1 MSDIKIDLSTIQ
13 HIAKLSRLDIN
24 ESQAQEYADQL
35 TKIMGF
41 FDKISS
47 LPTKGV
53 EPLITPTEIESFWRD
68 DKEEKNYSSDEMVA
82 NAPSRQG
89 SLFKVPPVV

>member
-1 MSDIKIDLSTIQ
+1 MSDIKIDLKTIQ
-13 HIAKLSRLDIN
+13 HIASLARLHVSDQ
-24 ESQAQEYADQL
+24 QAQEYSEQL

-41 FDKISS
+41 FDKIST
-47 LPTKGV
+47 LPTEGV
-53 EPLITPTEIESFWRD
+53 EPLVTPTDIENFWRE
-68 DKEEKNYSSDEMVA
+68 DKEENKFSSEEMVE

>member
-1 MSDIKIDLSTIQ
+1 MSNIKLDLKTVQ
-13 HIAKLSRLDIN
+13 NIAKLSRLQVN
-24 ESQAQEYADQL
+24 ESQALEYAEQL

-41 FDKISS
+41 FDKISA
-47 LPTKGV
+47 LPTEGV
-53 EPLITPTEIESFWRD
+53 EPLITPTEIEHFWRE
-68 DKEEKNYSSDEMVA
+68 DKAENLYTAEEMVA

>member
-1 MSDIKIDLSTIQ
+1 MSGIKIDLKTVQ
-13 HIAKLSRLDIN
+13 QIAQLARLDIDQ
-24 ESQAQEYADQL
+24 QAAAGHVEQL
-35 TKIMGF
+35 SKIMIA

-47 LPTKGV
+47 LSTEGI
-53 EPLITPTEIESFWRD
+53 EPLITPTEIESVWRED
-68 DKEEKNYSSDEMVA
+68 FAENNYTSEEMVA

>member
-1 MSDIKIDLSTIQ
+1 LSDIKIDLKVVQ
-13 HIAKLSRLDIN
+13 NIAKLSRLKI
-24 ESQAQEYADQL
+24 EEGQAQEFADQL

-41 FDKISS
+41 FDKISTLS
-47 LPTKGV
+47 TEGI
-53 EPLITPTEIESFWRD
+53 EPLITPTEIENFWRE
-68 DKEEKNYSSDEMVA
+68 DKNEDNFSSEEMVA

>member
-1 MSDIKIDLSTIQ
+1 MSNVKIDLKTIQ
-13 HIAKLSRLDIN
+13 HIAKLARLDIN
-24 ESQAQEYADQL
+24 EVQAQEYSNQL

-41 FDKISS
+41 FDKISTLS
-47 LPTKGV
+47 TVGV
-53 EPLITPTEIESFWRD
+53 EPLVTPTDIEIFWRE
-68 DKEEKNYSSDEMVA
+68 DKPEKNYSSDEMVA